1 MYFRAMS
8 LRHAIL
14 GFLAHGPLTGYD
26 LRKAMDTSVAHFWPA
41 DQAQIYK
48 TLSRLVQDGLVE
60 VDVVEQNGRP
70 NRREHRVLP
79 PGLAELDAW
88 LAAPMEYSPSREPFL
103 LKIFFAGRLGPD
115 RARRVL
121 EERAAEAAELLAEL
135 SAIQQATSA
144 ALADAAPAGVGGLA
158 LEQRLRL
165 ATLDNGIHH
174 AEAELAWV
182 EDTLRLVEEHS

>member
-1 MYFRAMS
+1 MS

-26 LRKAMDTSVAHFWPA
+26 LRKAMDASVAHFWPA

-48 TLSRLVQDGLVE
+48 TLSRLVEDGLVD
-60 VDVVEQNGRP
+60 VDVVEQDGRP
-70 NRREHRVLP
+70 NRREHRVRP
-79 PGLAELDAW
+79 EGLAELDAW
-88 LAAPMEYSPSREPFL
+88 LAAPMEYAPTREPFL
-103 LKIFFAGRLGPD
+103 LRVFFAGRLGPE

-121 EERAAEAAELLAEL
+121 EERAAEAAELLDQLRAVER
-135 SAIQQATSA
+135 ATAA
-144 ALADAAPAGVGGLA
+144 ALAAATTTADDLG

-165 ATLDNGIHH
+165 ATLANGIRH

-182 EDTLRLVEEHS
+182 ADTVRTVEESS